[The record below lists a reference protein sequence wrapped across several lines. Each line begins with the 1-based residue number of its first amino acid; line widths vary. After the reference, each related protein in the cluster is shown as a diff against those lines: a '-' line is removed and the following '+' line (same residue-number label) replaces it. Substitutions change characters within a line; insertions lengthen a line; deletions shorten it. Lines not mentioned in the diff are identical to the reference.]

1 MAHQLL
7 ELKLKLQKAWLKL
20 LKAEA
25 KHKQDK
31 IAKWEKRVIELELE
45 INKERK

>member
-1 MAHQLL
+1 MAQQLL

>member
-1 MAHQLL
+1 MAQRLL
-7 ELKLKLQKAWLKL
+7 ELKLKLQKSWLKL

-31 IAKWEKRVIELELE
+31 IAKWEKRVIDLELK
-45 INKERK
+45 IKERK

>member
-1 MAHQLL
+1 MAQQLL

-31 IAKWEKRVIELELE
+31 IAKWEKRVIDLELK
-45 INKERK
+45 IKERR